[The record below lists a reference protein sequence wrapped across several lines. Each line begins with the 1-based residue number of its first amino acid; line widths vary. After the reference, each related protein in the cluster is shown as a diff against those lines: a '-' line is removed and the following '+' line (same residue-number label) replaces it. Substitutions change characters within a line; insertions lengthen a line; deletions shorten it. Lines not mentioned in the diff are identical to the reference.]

1 MALKLIMVGRLSY
14 YFCGRIA
21 LSINN
26 TKENPVVKEIDE
38 LTDKEVVGLLRAIKT
53 GVIAAI
59 EGADELLERGKVLE
73 EVKRKKVD
81 TVEVEIKEIK
91 TEEIAII
98 DAVENKE
105 EEKTSEKEDIKEEE
119 KSEVI
124 EEVVKE
130 EVVKKVAT
138 PKRTTTKKVTK

>member
-26 TKENPVVKEIDE
+26 TKENPIVKEIDE

-59 EGADELLERGKVLE
+59 EGADELLERSKVLE
-73 EVKRKKVD
+73 EAKRKKVA

-91 TEEIAII
+91 TEEITII

-105 EEKTSEKEDIKEEE
+105 EEKTSEKEEETVE
-119 KSEVI
+119 DE
-124 EEVVKE
+124 KE
-130 EVVKKVAT
+130 EVKEDVKVA
-138 PKRTTTKKVTK
+138 PKTAPKKTTTTRKTTQK

>member
-26 TKENPVVKEIDE
+26 TKENPIVKEIDE
-38 LTDKEVVGLLRAIKT
+38 LTDKEVIGLLRAIKT

-59 EGADELLERGKVLE
+59 EGADELLERSKVLE
-73 EVKRKKVD
+73 EAKRKKVA

-91 TEEIAII
+91 TEEITII

-105 EEKTSEKEDIKEEE
+105 EEKTSEKEDIKEE

-124 EEVVKE
+124 PEVVQE
-130 EVVKKVAT
+130 EIKKVST
-138 PKRTTTKKVTK
+138 PRRTTTKKVTK

>member
-26 TKENPVVKEIDE
+26 TKENPIVKEIDE

-53 GVIAAI
+53 GVIAAL
-59 EGADELLERGKVLE
+59 EGTDELLERSKVLE
-73 EVKRKKVD
+73 EAKRKKVA

-105 EEKTSEKEDIKEEE
+105 EEKTSEKEDIKEE

-124 EEVVKE
+124 QEVVQE
-130 EVVKKVAT
+130 EIKKVST
-138 PKRTTTKKVTK
+138 PRRTTTKKVTK

>member
-26 TKENPVVKEIDE
+26 TKENPIVKEIDE

-53 GVIAAI
+53 GVIAAL
-59 EGADELLERGKVLE
+59 EGTDELLERSKVLE
-73 EVKRKKVD
+73 EAKRKKVA

-91 TEEIAII
+91 TEEITII

-105 EEKTSEKEDIKEEE
+105 EEKTSEKEDIKEE

-124 EEVVKE
+124 PEVVQE
-130 EVVKKVAT
+130 EIKKVST
-138 PKRTTTKKVTK
+138 PRRTTTKKVTK

>member
-26 TKENPVVKEIDE
+26 TKENPIVKEIDE

-59 EGADELLERGKVLE
+59 EGADELLERSKVLE
-73 EVKRKKVD
+73 EAKRKKVA

-91 TEEIAII
+91 TEEITII

-105 EEKTSEKEDIKEEE
+105 EENTSEKEDIKEE

-124 EEVVKE
+124 PEVVQE
-130 EVVKKVAT
+130 EIKKVST
-138 PKRTTTKKVTK
+138 PRRTTTKKVTK

>member
-26 TKENPVVKEIDE
+26 TKENPIVKEIDE

-59 EGADELLERGKVLE
+59 EGADELLERSKVLE
-73 EVKRKKVD
+73 EAKRKKVA

-91 TEEIAII
+91 TEEITII

-105 EEKTSEKEDIKEEE
+105 EEKTSEKEDIKEE

-124 EEVVKE
+124 PEVVQE
-130 EVVKKVAT
+130 EIKKVST
-138 PKRTTTKKVTK
+138 PRRTTTKKVTK

>member
-26 TKENPVVKEIDE
+26 TKENPIVKEIDE

-53 GVIAAI
+53 GVIAAL
-59 EGADELLERGKVLE
+59 EGTDELLERSKVLE
-73 EVKRKKVD
+73 EAKRKKVA

-91 TEEIAII
+91 TEEITII

-105 EEKTSEKEDIKEEE
+105 EEKTSEKEDIKEE

-124 EEVVKE
+124 QEVVQE
-130 EVVKKVAT
+130 EIKKVST
-138 PKRTTTKKVTK
+138 PRRTTTKKVTK

>member
-26 TKENPVVKEIDE
+26 TKENPIVKEIDE

-59 EGADELLERGKVLE
+59 EGADELLERSKVLE
-73 EVKRKKVD
+73 EAKRKKVA

-105 EEKTSEKEDIKEEE
+105 EEKTSEKEDIKEE
-119 KSEVI
+119 KSAVI
-124 EEVVKE
+124 QEVVQE
-130 EVVKKVAT
+130 EIKKVST

>member
-26 TKENPVVKEIDE
+26 TKENPIVKEIDE

-59 EGADELLERGKVLE
+59 EGADELLERSKVLE
-73 EVKRKKVD
+73 EAKRKKVA

-105 EEKTSEKEDIKEEE
+105 EEKTSEKEDIKEE

-124 EEVVKE
+124 QEVVQE
-130 EVVKKVAT
+130 EIKKVST

>member
-26 TKENPVVKEIDE
+26 TKENPIVKEIDE

-59 EGADELLERGKVLE
+59 EGADELLERSKVLE
-73 EVKRKKVD
+73 EAKRKKVA

-105 EEKTSEKEDIKEEE
+105 EEKTSEKEDIKEE

-124 EEVVKE
+124 QEVVQE
-130 EVVKKVAT
+130 EIKKVST
-138 PKRTTTKKVTK
+138 PRRTTTKKVTK

>member
-26 TKENPVVKEIDE
+26 TKENPIVKEIDE

-59 EGADELLERGKVLE
+59 EGADELLERSKVLE
-73 EVKRKKVD
+73 EAKRKKVA

-91 TEEIAII
+91 TEEITII

-105 EEKTSEKEDIKEEE
+105 EEKTSEKEDIKEE

-124 EEVVKE
+124 QEVVQE
-130 EVVKKVAT
+130 EIKKVST
-138 PKRTTTKKVTK
+138 PRRTTTKKVTK

>member
-91 TEEIAII
+91 TEE
-98 DAVENKE
+98 DSVEETKE
-105 EEKTSEKEDIKEEE
+105 EEKTSEKEDIKEE

-124 EEVVKE
+124 PEVVQE
-130 EVVKKVAT
+130 EIKKVAT

>member
-59 EGADELLERGKVLE
+59 EGADELLERSKVLE
-73 EVKRKKVD
+73 EAKRKKVA

-91 TEEIAII
+91 TEEITII

-105 EEKTSEKEDIKEEE
+105 EEKTSEKEDIKEE

-124 EEVVKE
+124 QEVVQE
-130 EVVKKVAT
+130 EIKKVST
-138 PKRTTTKKVTK
+138 PRRTTTKKVTK

>member
-91 TEEIAII
+91 TEE
-98 DAVENKE
+98 DSVEETKE